1 MNFLKYHFQD
11 QSLFVDNVNNTD
23 KYTTSSVNNET
34 KVYETVEVRQSN
46 NSLTVVDKAGNAVK
60 VIEPYNLLARDAN
73 FDSSSPLYIRSS
85 SYAVVHTINQALHFD
100 KSLATPESYA
110 RKWSSVKQAKA
121 FLSKYRI
128 KE

>member
-1 MNFLKYHFQD
+1 M
-11 QSLFVDNVNNTD
+11 
-23 KYTTSSVNNET
+23 
-34 KVYETVEVRQSN
+34 
-46 NSLTVVDKAGNAVK
+46 TVVDQTNNAVK
-60 VIEPYNLLARDAN
+60 VVPPYNLLARDAN

-85 SYAVVHTINQALHFD
+85 SYAVIHTIDRALHFD
-100 KSLATPESYA
+100 KSLATSGSYA